1 MSIEQLTSRH
11 LAMLERLVIDGVQA
25 KDVCVEFDITP
36 SRLSVLRASP
46 MWRIEED
53 KLRTQLRSEKV
64 NKALSRLE
72 DLVPLAVD
80 AYEDTVIDERDP
92 RLRLQSAKEILDRV
106 GVGKAEQKEFT
117 PVIQLYIPK
126 HWNNNEER
134 EVATINITPNGDKG

>member
-25 KDVCVEFDITP
+25 KAVCEEFEITP

-46 MWRIEED
+46 MWKIEED

-106 GVGKAEQKEFT
+106 GVGKGEQKEFT

-126 HWNNNEER
+126 HWNNNEGKEI
-134 EVATINITPNGDKG
+134 INVTPTTDGNKG